1 MKIKTQLAFG
11 VLAGIGLAFSFVP
24 QTVLAQTGDAQPL
37 KDFQQNQQNQDPFSG
52 SNSGESMGVFDLIH
66 RAQLGNLRSFDE
78 FSAEQGKNIDSAA
91 ARFRSLQQ
99 ERLRNLNQ
107 GTSVSPATPA
117 TPANSLTPATPAIAI
132 PAKN

>member
-1 MKIKTQLAFG
+1 MKIKTHLALSL
-11 VLAGIGLAFSFVP
+11 LAGMGIAFSCVP

-37 KDFQQNQQNQDPFSG
+37 QDFQQNQQNKDPFS
-52 SNSGESMGVFDLIH
+52 SSSEGESMGVFDLIH
-66 RAQLGNLRSFDE
+66 RAQLGNLRSYDE

-91 ARFRSLQQ
+91 AKFRSLQR

-107 GTSVSPATPA
+107 GTGVSPATPA
-117 TPANSLTPATPAIAI
+117 TPANSVTPAIAI